1 MLSRLRTPNAR
12 FEFFLQPSL
21 NHRRQQTDQY
31 VLVNV
36 ILNAVGLWIGV
47 DVDALVRG
55 QPFYL

>member
-12 FEFFLQPSL
+12 FEFSVQPSL